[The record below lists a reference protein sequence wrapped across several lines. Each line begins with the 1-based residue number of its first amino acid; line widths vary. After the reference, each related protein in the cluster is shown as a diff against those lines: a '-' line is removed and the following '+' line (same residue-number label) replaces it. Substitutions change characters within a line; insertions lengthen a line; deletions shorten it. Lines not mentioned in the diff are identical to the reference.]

1 MLRNLMKIEFRVEME
16 TVERVEYVRQNSSS
30 SRKRFAWENLKYFAQ
45 TTFHFRMRRFFFT
58 WILKKSSL
66 LIARWTSSSVEKS
79 KGMTHESLEDIF
91 KFSLSQNDRDL
102 PLIVSNPLNNIVIE
116 YEMEKNVMIK
126 IEFHYFYM
134 DSEWGEFEKLLSTR
148 SNFIVMQ
155 NSWSRRSWICLLHRS
170 LSSFSYF
177 FLKREEKFT
186 NFWSSN

>member
-1 MLRNLMKIEFRVEME
+1 
-16 TVERVEYVRQNSSS
+16 
-30 SRKRFAWENLKYFAQ
+30 
-45 TTFHFRMRRFFFT
+45 
-58 WILKKSSL
+58 
-66 LIARWTSSSVEKS
+66 
-79 KGMTHESLEDIF
+79 MTHVGHENIF
-91 KFSLSQNDRDL
+91 KFLLKSQDHRDL

-177 FLKREEKFT
+177 FFEERRKVYKLLKLKLIST
-186 NFWSSN
+186 NESRWSTTSNLHDFFFCFFFVSPIRCRVEFLKKKQKNRNEASFSSHVQWSLACFVGWCFHK